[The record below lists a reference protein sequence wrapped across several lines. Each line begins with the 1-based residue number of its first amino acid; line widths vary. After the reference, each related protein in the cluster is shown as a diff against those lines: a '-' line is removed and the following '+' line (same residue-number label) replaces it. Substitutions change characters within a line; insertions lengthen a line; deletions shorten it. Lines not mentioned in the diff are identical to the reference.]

1 MALEIERKFLVES
14 TDFKSLAFQKNFIK
28 QGFLNSNKERVVRIR
43 IKDETGFITIKGKS
57 NNSGTTRYEW
67 EKEISKKEANELLNL
82 CEQGVIEKYRYLVK
96 VGNHTFE
103 VDEFFGD
110 NKGLLIAEVE
120 LSNENEIFK
129 KPDWLGKEVTGIT
142 KYYNSCLSKL
152 PYSKW

>member
-14 TDFKSLAFQKNFIK
+14 TDFKSLTFQKNFIK

-96 VGNHTFE
+96 V
-103 VDEFFGD
+103 
-110 NKGLLIAEVE
+110 
-120 LSNENEIFK
+120 
-129 KPDWLGKEVTGIT
+129 
-142 KYYNSCLSKL
+142 
-152 PYSKW
+152 

>member
-1 MALEIERKFLVES
+1 MSLEIERKFLVKS
-14 TDFKSLAFQKNFIK
+14 TDFKAVSFQKNFIK
-28 QGFLNSNKERVVRIR
+28 QGFLNSNKERVVRVR

-67 EKEISKKEANELLNL
+67 EKEISKKEANELLDL

-96 VGNHTFE
+96 VDNHTFE
-103 VDEFFGD
+103 VDEFLGD
-110 NKGLLIAEVE
+110 NIGLLIAEVE

-129 KPDWLGKEVTGIT
+129 KPDWLGKEVTGTT